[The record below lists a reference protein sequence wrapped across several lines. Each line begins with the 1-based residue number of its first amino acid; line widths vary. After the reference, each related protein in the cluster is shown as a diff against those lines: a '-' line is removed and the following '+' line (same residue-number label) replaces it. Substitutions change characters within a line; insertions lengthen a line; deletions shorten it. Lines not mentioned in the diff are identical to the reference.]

1 MSPAPVDPA
10 IRARNVAK
18 RYPNGATAL
27 RGVTLEISP
36 GQLVAVVGPSGSGKT
51 TLFRLCNGAVRPT
64 SGELDVLGVSMPS
77 ARGSRLRQL
86 RRRVAFVYQNH
97 NLVASTSVLQNV
109 LNGRLGRVGLLTA
122 IRGAMFPG
130 DDERFTV
137 YRLLEELRIP
147 DKLYSRAE
155 DLSGG
160 QQQRVAVARALVQ
173 QPQLLLADEPVASVD
188 NETATVILDLLA
200 KTARERRATVLVS
213 LHQRQYVEQY
223 CDRVIELRSGA
234 IVRDEQL
241 RKGSARETEFA
252 RVMA

>member
-1 MSPAPVDPA
+1 MSPAPADPA

-27 RGVTLEISP
+27 RGVTLEINP

-77 ARGSRLRQL
+77 ARGSHLRQL

-97 NLVASTSVLQNV
+97 NLVGSTSVLQNV
-109 LNGRLGRVGLLTA
+109 LIGRLGRVGLPTA
-122 IRGAMFPG
+122 IKGALFPG
-130 DDERFTV
+130 DGERLMV
-137 YRLLEELRIP
+137 YGLLDELRIP
-147 DKLYSRAE
+147 DKLYSRTE

-160 QQQRVAVARALVQ
+160 QQQRVAVARALLQ
-173 QPQLLLADEPVASVD
+173 QPRILLADEPVASVD
-188 NETATVILDLLA
+188 SETATVILDLLA
-200 KTARERRATVLVS
+200 KTARERKTTVLVS